1 MATSSVKPRGNSMR
15 RVAAASFVGSAIEYY
30 DFYIYGTAAALVF
43 PKVFFP
49 HLGATM
55 ATVASMAT
63 FAAAFLSRPLGAA
76 FFGHFGDRLGR
87 KSTLIATLLIMGTST
102 LAVGLVPGA
111 ATIGIAG
118 PLFLLTLRLVQ
129 GFAVGGEWAGA
140 ALLSAE
146 YAPAKARGRYGMFTQ
161 MGVGSGLVMSSLL
174 FLVVNQTVGEASR
187 AFIDWG
193 WRIPFLFSAVL
204 IAIALYVRLNVA
216 ETPVF
221 GEQKARDATRVT
233 PLADLFRSQRREVV
247 LAAGSMIGF
256 FALGYMANAYLM
268 SYAHTHVGF
277 SADLILSVGLLGG
290 VVVVVVNALASVLSD
305 IVGRRPVIMTA
316 FAIGVPWSFVV
327 LPLVDSGNAVLF
339 ALAMAGTYAVA
350 GAAYGPMAAFV
361 PEIFGTR
368 YRYTGAGLSL
378 NLAGLVGGA
387 VPTIVAAP
395 LQATWG
401 VPAVGAMMAVVVVV
415 SLLCTVMLPETKGA
429 ALQSLPV
436 SKRHETLRSPIARLS
451 ARACSL

>member
-1 MATSSVKPRGNSMR
+1 MK

-49 HLGATM
+49 HLDGTT

-63 FAAAFLSRPLGAA
+63 FAAAFLSRPVGAA

-87 KSTLIATLLIMGTST
+87 KSTLIATMLIMGLST
-102 LAVGLVPGA
+102 VAVGLVPGE
-111 ATIGIAG
+111 ATIGMAA
-118 PLFLLTLRLVQ
+118 PLILLTLRLVQ

-146 YAPAKARGRYGMFTQ
+146 YAPARARGRYGMYTQ

-174 FLVVNQTVGEASR
+174 FLVVNQTIGESSR
-187 AFIDWG
+187 AFLEWG

-221 GEQKARDATRVT
+221 TEHKESDTARVT
-233 PLADLFRSQRREVV
+233 PLAALFGNQRREVV
-247 LAAGSMIGF
+247 LAAGAMIGF
-256 FALGYMANAYLM
+256 FTLGYMANAYLM

-277 SADLILSVGLLGG
+277 SPTLILAVGLLGG
-290 VVVVVVNALASVLSD
+290 VVVVVFNVLGCVLSD
-305 IVGRRPVIMTA
+305 TVGRRRVIIAA
-316 FAIGVPWSFVV
+316 FALGVPWSFAV
-327 LPLVDSGNAVLF
+327 LPLVDTGNAGLF
-339 ALAMAGTYAVA
+339 ALALCGTYAVA
-350 GAAYGPMAAFV
+350 GMAYGPMAAFI

-368 YRYTGAGLSL
+368 YRYSGAAVSL

-387 VPTIVAAP
+387 VPTIIAAP
-395 LQATWG
+395 LVATCG
-401 VPAVGAMMAVVVVV
+401 VPAIGAMMAAVVVV
-415 SLLCTVMLPETKGA
+415 SVICTVLLPETKGV
-429 ALQSLPV
+429 ALQ
-436 SKRHETLRSPIARLS
+436 
-451 ARACSL
+451 

>member
-1 MATSSVKPRGNSMR
+1 MATLLTQPQGTSMK
-15 RVAAASFVGSAIEYY
+15 RVAMASFVGSAIEYY

-49 HLGATM
+49 HLGTTM

-63 FAAAFLSRPLGAA
+63 FAAAFLSRPVGAA

-87 KSTLIATLLIMGTST
+87 KSTLIATLLIMGLST
-102 LAVGLVPGA
+102 FTVGLVPGA
-111 ATIGIAG
+111 ATIGMAA
-118 PLFLLTLRLVQ
+118 PLILLTLRLVQ

-146 YAPAKARGRYGMFTQ
+146 YAPAHARGRYGMFTQ

-174 FLVVNQTVGEASR
+174 FLAVNKTIGEASP
-187 AFIDWG
+187 AFMHWG

-204 IAIALYVRLNVA
+204 VAIALYVRLNVD

-221 GEQKARDATRVT
+221 AQQVRETSRMT
-233 PLADLFRSQRREVV
+233 PLAALFKTQRREVV

-256 FALGYMANAYLM
+256 FTLGYLANAYFM

-277 SADLILSVGLLGG
+277 SPDVVLSVGLLGG
-290 VVVVVVNALASVLSD
+290 VIVVVFNALSAMLSD
-305 IVGRRPVIMTA
+305 TFGRRRVIMA
-316 FAIGVPWSFVV
+316 ALAVGVPWSFVV
-327 LPLVDSGNAVLF
+327 MPLIDTGNAALF
-339 ALAMAGTYAVA
+339 ALAMSGTYAI
-350 GAAYGPMAAFV
+350 AASSYGPMAAFI

-368 YRYTGAGLSL
+368 YRYSGAGVSL

-387 VPTIVAAP
+387 LPTIIAAP
-395 LQATWG
+395 LLSAWG
-401 VPAVGAMMAVVVVV
+401 APAIGVMMTAVVLV
-415 SLLCTVMLPETKGA
+415 SLVCTVLLPETKGV
-429 ALQSLPV
+429 AL
-436 SKRHETLRSPIARLS
+436 T
-451 ARACSL
+451 

>member
-1 MATSSVKPRGNSMR
+1 MATLLTQPQGTSMK
-15 RVAAASFVGSAIEYY
+15 RVAMASFVGSAIEYY

-49 HLGATM
+49 HLGTTM

-63 FAAAFLSRPLGAA
+63 FAAAFLSRPVGAA

-87 KSTLIATLLIMGTST
+87 KSTLIATLLIMGLST
-102 LAVGLVPGA
+102 LTVGLVPGA
-111 ATIGIAG
+111 ATIGMAA
-118 PLFLLTLRLVQ
+118 PLILLTLRLVQ

-146 YAPAKARGRYGMFTQ
+146 YAPAHARGRYGMFTQ

-174 FLVVNQTVGEASR
+174 FLAVNKTIGEASP
-187 AFIDWG
+187 AFMHWG

-204 IAIALYVRLNVA
+204 VAIALYVRLNVD

-221 GEQKARDATRVT
+221 AQQVRETSRMT
-233 PLADLFRSQRREVV
+233 PLAALFKTQRREVV

-256 FALGYMANAYLM
+256 FTLGYLANAYFM

-277 SADLILSVGLLGG
+277 SPDVVLSVGLLGG
-290 VVVVVVNALASVLSD
+290 VIVVVFNALSAMLSD
-305 IVGRRPVIMTA
+305 TFGRRRVIMA
-316 FAIGVPWSFVV
+316 ALAVGVPWSFVV
-327 LPLVDSGNAVLF
+327 MPLIDTGNAALF
-339 ALAMAGTYAVA
+339 ALAMSGTYAI
-350 GAAYGPMAAFV
+350 AASSYGPIAAFI

-368 YRYTGAGLSL
+368 YRYSGAGVSL

-387 VPTIVAAP
+387 LPTIIAAP
-395 LQATWG
+395 LLSAWG
-401 VPAVGAMMAVVVVV
+401 APAIGVMMTAVVLV
-415 SLLCTVMLPETKGA
+415 SLVCTVLLPETKGV
-429 ALQSLPV
+429 AL
-436 SKRHETLRSPIARLS
+436 T
-451 ARACSL
+451 

>member
-1 MATSSVKPRGNSMR
+1 MATLSIESRGTSMK
-15 RVAAASFVGSAIEYY
+15 RVAAASYVGSAIEYY

-49 HLGATM
+49 HLGTTM

-87 KSTLIATLLIMGTST
+87 KSTLIATLLIMGLST

-111 ATIGIAG
+111 VTIGVAA
-118 PLFLLTLRLVQ
+118 PLILLTLRLVQ
-129 GFAVGGEWAGA
+129 GFAVGGEWAGS

-146 YAPAKARGRYGMFTQ
+146 YAPADARGRYGVFTQ

-174 FLVVNQTVGEASR
+174 FLVVNQTIGEASR

-193 WRIPFLFSAVL
+193 WRIPFLFSVVL
-204 IAIALYVRLNVA
+204 IVIALYVRLNVA

-221 GEQKARDATRVT
+221 VAQRARDNARVA
-233 PLADLFRSQRREVV
+233 PLAALFRSQRREV
-247 LAAGSMIGF
+247 LFAAGSMVGF
-256 FALGYMANAYLM
+256 FTLGYMANAYLM

-277 SADLILSVGLLGG
+277 SPKLILSVGLLGG
-290 VVVVVVNALASVLSD
+290 VVVVVFNVLGAVLCD
-305 IVGRRPVIMTA
+305 TVGRRRVIMTA

-327 LPLVDSGNAVLF
+327 LPLVDTGNAVLF
-339 ALAMAGTYAVA
+339 ALALAGTYAVA
-350 GAAYGPMAAFV
+350 GTAYGPMAAFI

-368 YRYTGAGLSL
+368 YRYSGTGLSL

-387 VPTIVAAP
+387 VPTIIAAP
-395 LQATWG
+395 LLATWG
-401 VPAVGAMMAVVVVV
+401 VPAIGLMMAAVVLV
-415 SLLCTVMLPETKGA
+415 SLVCTLLLPETKGTA
-429 ALQSLPV
+429 MSVL
-436 SKRHETLRSPIARLS
+436 
-451 ARACSL
+451 

>member
-1 MATSSVKPRGNSMR
+1 VTTLSIEPGTSMK

-49 HLGATM
+49 HLGTTM
-55 ATVASMAT
+55 ATIASMAT
-63 FAAAFLSRPLGAA
+63 FAAAFVSRPLGAA

-87 KSTLIATLLIMGTST
+87 KSTLIATLLIMGLST
-102 LAVGLVPGA
+102 LTVGVVPGA
-111 ATIGIAG
+111 ATIGMAA
-118 PLFLLTLRLVQ
+118 PLILLTLRLVQ

-146 YAPAKARGRYGMFTQ
+146 YAPAHARGRYGMYTQ

-174 FLVVNQTVGEASR
+174 FLAVNKTIGESSR

-204 IAIALYVRLNVA
+204 IVIALYVRLNVA

-221 GEQKARDATRVT
+221 AEQKARGASRLV
-233 PLADLFRSQRREVV
+233 PLAALFRHQRRELI

-268 SYAHTHVGF
+268 SYAHIHVGF
-277 SADLILSVGLLGG
+277 SPDLVLSVGLLGG
-290 VVVVVVNALASVLSD
+290 VVVVVFNALSATLSD
-305 IVGRRPVIMTA
+305 IFGRRRVIITA
-316 FAIGVPWSFVV
+316 LAVGVPWTFVV
-327 LPLVDSGNAVLF
+327 LPLIDTGNAALF
-339 ALAMAGTYAVA
+339 AVAMSGTYAVA
-350 GAAYGPMAAFV
+350 ASSYGPMAAFI

-368 YRYTGAGLSL
+368 YRYSGAGLSL

-387 VPTIVAAP
+387 VPTVVAVP
-395 LQATWG
+395 LQAAWG
-401 VPAVGAMMAVVVVV
+401 VPAVGAMMAAIVVI
-415 SLLCTVMLPETKGA
+415 SLVCTVALPETKGA
-429 ALQSLPV
+429 ALQ
-436 SKRHETLRSPIARLS
+436 RS
-451 ARACSL
+451 

>member
-1 MATSSVKPRGNSMR
+1 MATLVAPRRTSMK

-49 HLGATM
+49 HLDGTT

-63 FAAAFLSRPLGAA
+63 FAAAFLSRPVGAA

-87 KSTLIATLLIMGTST
+87 KSTLIATMLIMGLST
-102 LAVGLVPGA
+102 VAVGLVPGE
-111 ATIGIAG
+111 ATIGMAA
-118 PLFLLTLRLVQ
+118 PLILLTLRLVQ

-146 YAPAKARGRYGMFTQ
+146 YAPARARGRYGMYTQ

-174 FLVVNQTVGEASR
+174 FLVVNQTIGESSR
-187 AFIDWG
+187 AFLEWG

-221 GEQKARDATRVT
+221 TEHKANDTARVT
-233 PLADLFRSQRREVV
+233 PLAALFGSQRREVV
-247 LAAGSMIGF
+247 LAAGAMIGF
-256 FALGYMANAYLM
+256 FTLGYMANAYLM
-268 SYAHTHVGF
+268 SYAHAHVGF
-277 SADLILSVGLLGG
+277 SPTLILAVGLLGG
-290 VVVVVVNALASVLSD
+290 VVVVVFNVLGCVLSD
-305 IVGRRPVIMTA
+305 TVGRRRVIIAA
-316 FAIGVPWSFVV
+316 FALGVPWSFAV
-327 LPLVDSGNAVLF
+327 LPLVDTGNAGLF
-339 ALAMAGTYAVA
+339 ALALCGTYAVA
-350 GAAYGPMAAFV
+350 GMAYGPMAAFI

-368 YRYTGAGLSL
+368 YRYSGAAVSL

-387 VPTIVAAP
+387 VPTIIAAP
-395 LQATWG
+395 LVATCG
-401 VPAVGAMMAVVVVV
+401 VPAIGAMMAAVVVV
-415 SLLCTVMLPETKGA
+415 SVICTVLLPETKGV
-429 ALQSLPV
+429 ALQ
-436 SKRHETLRSPIARLS
+436 
-451 ARACSL
+451 